1 MDDSFVCLQSERSQ
15 LRARGLVIFVTD
27 AANPQTPRDLD
38 EQRLVVDIDDL
49 LGRHLGDVQRKP
61 KYVGIGLPK
70 VNKA

>member
-15 LRARGLVIFVTD
+15 LLARGLVSCVTD
-27 AANPQTPRDLD
+27 AANPETLRDLD
-38 EQRLVVDIDDL
+38 EQWLVIDKDDL
-49 LGRHLGDVQRKP
+49 LGRHLGNVQRKP